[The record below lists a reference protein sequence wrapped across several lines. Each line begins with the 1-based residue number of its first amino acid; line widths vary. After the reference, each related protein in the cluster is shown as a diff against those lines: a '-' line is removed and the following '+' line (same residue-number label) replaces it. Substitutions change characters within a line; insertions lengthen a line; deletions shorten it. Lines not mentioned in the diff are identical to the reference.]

1 MNGEFK
7 QCPNG
12 HYYQGATC
20 PYCKGTTG
28 QTTETMAGFGGA
40 DNSTKTLITP
50 GAGGNDETLTMGGG
64 DSNKTRIVGEP
75 TFVDR
80 QTPSMSNRTVFG
92 EDEEIDAGGVK
103 HVTPRTARKLVGWL
117 VSYDLDPMGVD
128 FKIYEGRNIIGRDA
142 TCNITVNDGMVS
154 GEHAILL
161 FRAGKF
167 SITDRQSSHGTF
179 VNGEDID
186 LEPRYIQDGDIITVG
201 KTRLKF
207 KVSLF

>member
-20 PYCKGTTG
+20 PYCKGTSG
-28 QTTETMAGFGGA
+28 QATETMAGFGGM
-40 DNSTKTLITP
+40 DSTTKTMAVP
-50 GAGGNDETLTMGGG
+50 GTDETMTMGGDG
-64 DSNKTRIVGEP
+64 NKTRIVGEP
-75 TFVDR
+75 TLVEKPA
-80 QTPSMSNRTVFG
+80 PSMSNKTVFG
-92 EDEEIDAGGVK
+92 DEEEIDASGAK
-103 HVTPRTARKLVGWL
+103 HVVQRTARKLVGWL
-117 VSYDLDPMGVD
+117 VSYDIDPMGVD
-128 FKIYEGRNIIGRDA
+128 FKLYEGRNMIGRDA
-142 TCNITVNDGMVS
+142 SCNITIADGMVS